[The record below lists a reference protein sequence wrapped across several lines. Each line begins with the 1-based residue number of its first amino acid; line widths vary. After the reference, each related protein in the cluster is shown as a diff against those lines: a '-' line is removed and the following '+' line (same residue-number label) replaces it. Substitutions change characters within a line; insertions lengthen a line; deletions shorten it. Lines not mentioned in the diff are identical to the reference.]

1 MSDRTTGSLTVDQ
14 VLTRFGQWRQDRPG
28 KARIPDE
35 LWTAAMEVA
44 RREGVNRTAAVL
56 HLDGGKLKR
65 RMVAANMVS
74 ERAMPPAFVELFAPQ
89 TGAVPEYTV
98 ELEGRRAKLRIHLKG
113 ATASDLTSLSRTL
126 WDAAAS

>member
-14 VLTRFGQWRQDRPG
+14 VLTRFGQWRQDRRG

>member
-14 VLTRFGQWRQDRPG
+14 VLTRFGQWRQDRRG

-56 HLDGGKLKR
+56 HLDGGNIRSNWKA
-65 RMVAANMVS
+65 VAPNC
-74 ERAMPPAFVELFAPQ
+74 AF
-89 TGAVPEYTV
+89 T
-98 ELEGRRAKLRIHLKG
+98 
-113 ATASDLTSLSRTL
+113 
-126 WDAAAS
+126 

>member
-1 MSDRTTGSLTVDQ
+1 
-14 VLTRFGQWRQDRPG
+14 
-28 KARIPDE
+28 
-35 LWTAAMEVA
+35 MEVA

>member
-14 VLTRFGQWRQDRPG
+14 VLTRFGQWRQNRLG

-74 ERAMPPAFVELFAPQ
+74 ERAIPPAFVELFAPQ
-89 TGAVPEYTV
+89 TVAVPEYTV

>member
-1 MSDRTTGSLTVDQ
+1 MSDRPTGSVTVDQ
-14 VLTRFGQWRQDRPG
+14 VRTRFEQWRQSRQG

-35 LWTAAMEVA
+35 LWLAAMEVA
-44 RREGVNRTAAVL
+44 HRDGINRTAAEL
-56 HLDGGKLKR
+56 HLDGGKLKQ

-74 ERAMPPAFVELFAPQ
+74 EKTMPPAFAELFAPQ
-89 TGAVPEYTV
+89 TAAVPEYTV

-126 WDAAAS
+126 WEAAAS

>member
-14 VLTRFGQWRQDRPG
+14 VLTRFGQWRQDRRG

-35 LWTAAMEVA
+35 LWTAAIEVA